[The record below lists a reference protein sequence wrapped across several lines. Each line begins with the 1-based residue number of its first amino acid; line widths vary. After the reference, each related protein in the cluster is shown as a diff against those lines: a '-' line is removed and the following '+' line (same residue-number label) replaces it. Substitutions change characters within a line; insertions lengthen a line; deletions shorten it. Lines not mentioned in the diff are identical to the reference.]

1 MPMVIHK
8 RAIEK
13 ISASKIRKQR
23 EGLRDFVFV
32 IYLHKLPFT
41 CILDFTD
48 KKSWIPFQV
57 QRSHLLLLTISV
69 I

>member
-32 IYLHKLPFT
+32 IFT
-41 CILDFTD
+41 QAAFYMY
-48 KKSWIPFQV
+48 FGFY
-57 QRSHLLLLTISV
+57 R
-69 I
+69 